1 MEEKRRIK
9 EEKELVE
16 EINMEEKR
24 LIENEKKVLSKKIV
38 KDSKKLSNKS
48 FESDTAEKD
57 IKIDLSE
64 FDELVKKI
72 TIRNSSKPFPEIN
85 NTPN

>member
-1 MEEKRRIK
+1 MEEKRRTK

-16 EINMEEKR
+16 EINMEEEK
-24 LIENEKKVLSKKIV
+24 LIKNEKKALSKKIV

-48 FESDTAEKD
+48 LESDATENY

-72 TIRNSSKPFPEIN
+72 TIKNSSKPFPEIN